1 MAHTT
6 ERAIL
11 ILCANPNLIMTVQA
25 TTADVEDDNDE
36 NDENNENDE
45 NEENEENINA
55 LYSALTLLERFPA
68 KVQHAATMRRIIVP
82 RRLAIMAAVRAAQR
96 KKYGE
101 GGQAEPV
108 SPLLEALVVAPG
120 DNSARYCGGV
130 RRRGL
135 CFGADR
141 RGERGEAGGREESGG
156 GKEERKGGVT
166 RRDGEICTAFWNDTN
181 ASMWVR
187 SRR

>member
-45 NEENEENINA
+45 NEENEENIDA

-108 SPLLEALVVAPG
+108 SPLLEALADAPG
-120 DNSARYCGGV
+120 DILRVIVEFVGEGG
-130 RRRGL
+130 GGTAEEQSSKEKQGNEEL
-135 CFGADR
+135 K
-141 RGERGEAGGREESGG
+141 GERDSAGKKRGREE
-156 GKEERKGGVT
+156 
-166 RRDGEICTAFWNDTN
+166 
-181 ASMWVR
+181 
-187 SRR
+187 